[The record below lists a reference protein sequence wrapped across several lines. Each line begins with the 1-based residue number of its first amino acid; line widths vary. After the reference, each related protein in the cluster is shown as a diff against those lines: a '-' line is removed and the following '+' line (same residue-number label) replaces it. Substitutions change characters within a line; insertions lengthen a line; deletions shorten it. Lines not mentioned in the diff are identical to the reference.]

1 MLLSVTGLYHLYG
14 NKTVL
19 ILGSGLKAITISCFA
34 DFVKVPYPSIHH
46 PLSVTLLVKPC
57 CTDLS
62 RPQTLFVHLYAT
74 FRQSRRFV
82 LGDNGFSFFT
92 PSQPQARLPSSS
104 HHGVGSCLLDS
115 PAFPMLYIC
124 TATQHCRVLSAKPL

>member
-46 PLSVTLLVKPC
+46 PLSVTVAILQSDSMMEIVLPEDQESMEIGELL
-57 CTDLS
+57 
-62 RPQTLFVHLYAT
+62 
-74 FRQSRRFV
+74 
-82 LGDNGFSFFT
+82 
-92 PSQPQARLPSSS
+92 
-104 HHGVGSCLLDS
+104 
-115 PAFPMLYIC
+115 
-124 TATQHCRVLSAKPL
+124 